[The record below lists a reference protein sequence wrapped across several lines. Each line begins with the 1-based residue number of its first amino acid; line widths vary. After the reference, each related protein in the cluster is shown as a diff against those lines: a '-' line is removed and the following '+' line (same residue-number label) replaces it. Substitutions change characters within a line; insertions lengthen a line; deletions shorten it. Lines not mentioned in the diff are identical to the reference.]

1 MVIVHWFVGESSPT
15 NNCDTP
21 NNFNHPKSH
30 ESNIKHSNGFSHVIE
45 TTNNNNKDMVK
56 TIWIVSTIHIW
67 TLKKVIKDTIWTK
80 KLSKE
85 FKVNQMYFD
94 QKKIKTRMSHY
105 ILGLE

>member
-30 ESNIKHSNGFSHVIE
+30 VIE

-56 TIWIVSTIHIW
+56 TIRIVLTIHIW
-67 TLKKVIKDTIWTK
+67 TLKKVIKDMIWTK
-80 KLSKE
+80 KTK
-85 FKVNQMYFD
+85 QG
-94 QKKIKTRMSHY
+94 I
-105 ILGLE
+105 